1 VSNDSNASAGG
12 AAPSSGAT
20 REPLRIGAAGLG
32 RAFVLMLPT
41 FAHPRIRLAAVA
53 DPRPEARARFV
64 AEVGGAAYES
74 FDALCRDPDIDAVYI
89 ASPHQFHAEQVVA
102 AARHGKHVLCEK
114 PMALTLADCARM
126 IEAADRAGIQL
137 LVGHSHSYDAPFAQA
152 RRLIASGTVGA
163 VRMITALNY
172 TDFMYRPRRPEEL
185 VTAAGGG
192 VVYSQAAHQ
201 VDVVRLLAGGK
212 ATSIRAHT
220 GAWDPARPSEG
231 AYSALLA
238 FEGGAFATLT
248 YSGYAH
254 YNSDELTEW
263 IGELGHA
270 KDPSRYGA
278 ARAALRRGLSPA
290 EETALKMTR
299 TYGGSAASS
308 NPAASPAAGA
318 ANAAP
323 VGHNQFGVIIASC
336 DRADL
341 RPMPSGLMIYDD
353 TRAWLDPLPP
363 PTVPRA
369 EVFDEFCDAIAG
381 IRAPVHTARWA
392 TATLEA
398 CLGILE
404 SARTGREIAL
414 SHQVPVGD

>member
-1 VSNDSNASAGG
+1 VNNDSNAMTGS
-12 AAPSSGAT
+12 AAPASAAS

-41 FAHPRIRLAAVA
+41 FAHPRVRLAAVA

-64 AEVGGAAYES
+64 ADYGGAAYES

-89 ASPHQFHAEQVVA
+89 SSPHRYHAEQVVTA
-102 AARHGKHVLCEK
+102 AQHGKHVLCEK
-114 PMALTLADCARM
+114 PIALTLGECARM
-126 IEAADRAGIQL
+126 IDAAERAGVQL

-152 RRLIASGTVGA
+152 RRLIASGAVGA
-163 VRMITALNY
+163 VRMITALNF

-212 ATSIRAHT
+212 ATSIRAHA
-220 GAWDPARPSEG
+220 GAWDRSRPSEG

-238 FEGGAFATLT
+238 FAGGAFASLT

-254 YNSDELTEW
+254 YDSDELTEW

-270 KDPSRYGA
+270 KDPARYGA
-278 ARAALRRGLSPA
+278 ARAVLRKGLSPA

-308 NPAASPAAGA
+308 NPNAGA
-318 ANAAP
+318 ADAAP
-323 VGHNQFGVIIASC
+323 VGHNQFGMVIASC
-336 DRADL
+336 ERADL
-341 RPMPSGLMIYDD
+341 RPLPSGLMIYDD

-363 PTVPRA
+363 PAVPRA
-369 EVFDEFCDAIAG
+369 EVFDELCDAIAG
-381 IRAPVHTARWA
+381 IRAPIHTGRWA
-392 TATLEA
+392 MATLEV
-398 CLGILE
+398 CLAILE
-404 SARTGREIAL
+404 SAKAGREIAL
-414 SHQVPVGD
+414 SHQVPLGD